1 MPLKVTL
8 VAHGD
13 EDTCAK
19 AALTCTS
26 AKAVEEIFSEQKKQ
40 LSVLS
45 RVYEMGHTSI
55 SEHMWFTFTI
65 SGVSRALSHQ
75 LVRTRMAS
83 YSQRSQRY
91 VTEGQF
97 SFVVP
102 PSIERNPSVK
112 AAFEEL
118 MADINKSYEG
128 LILLGIPAEDAR
140 FVLPNACE
148 TQLVMTLNARSLIHF
163 LAERL
168 CQTAQWEIRA
178 MAKAMFEVAKK
189 ASPTLMQFAGP
200 KCQHQMFC
208 KEDKKRW
215 NKCQKRIHWS
225 DMLIGTSEAMA
236 TRASVLAQLVT
247 DGIIPATDVP
257 SFKFT
262 CDACPSNGRC
272 EWAFDPYNLNGDCLA
287 EK

>member
-1 MPLKVTL
+1 MPRKVTL
-8 VAHGD
+8 VAYGD

-26 AKAVEEIFSEQKKQ
+26 AKAVEEIFAEQKKQ
-40 LSVLS
+40 LGVLS

-91 VTEGQF
+91 VTEGAF
-97 SFVVP
+97 EFVTP
-102 PSIERNPSVK
+102 PSIAANPDAK
-112 AAFEEL
+112 HEFDNTMGILQEMYDA
-118 MADINKSYEG
+118 
-128 LILLGIPAEDAR
+128 LISQGVPAEDAR
-140 FVLPNACE
+140 FVLPNACA

-178 MAKAMFEVAKK
+178 MATAMFKAAKE

-215 NKCQKRIHWS
+215 EKCKKRIHWS
-225 DMLIGTSEAMA
+225 DMLIGTSVAM
-236 TRASVLAQLVT
+236 TKRAAVLAQLVSC
-247 DGIIPATDVP
+247 AHVLSTDVP
-257 SFKFT
+257 EFRFT

-272 EWAFDPYNLNGDCLA
+272 EFAFDPYNTNGDCLA